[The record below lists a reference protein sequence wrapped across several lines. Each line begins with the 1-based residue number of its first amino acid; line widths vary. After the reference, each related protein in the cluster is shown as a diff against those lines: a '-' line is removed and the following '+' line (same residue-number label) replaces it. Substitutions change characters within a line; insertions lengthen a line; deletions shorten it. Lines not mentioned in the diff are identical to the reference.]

1 METIR
6 VIEIKKQVKRLPRTK
21 VPGGVSKETGLR
33 WEGKKGEKKG
43 KKKKR

>member
-21 VPGGVSKETGLR
+21 VPGESSRKQDLDGRE
-33 WEGKKGEKKG
+33 KKKKG
-43 KKKKR
+43 K